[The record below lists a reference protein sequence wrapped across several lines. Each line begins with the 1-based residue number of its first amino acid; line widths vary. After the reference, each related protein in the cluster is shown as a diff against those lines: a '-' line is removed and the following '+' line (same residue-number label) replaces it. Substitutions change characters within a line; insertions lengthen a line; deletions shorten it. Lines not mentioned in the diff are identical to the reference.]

1 MPLVDLI
8 LAGWDQ
14 SVLHFHFLL
23 MTQFVCVGLLETFA
37 HWVCNQGDLY
47 SICGTQ
53 LIEAKEATDVIGK
66 WLEAIFL
73 FACTQMH
80 GHDCFFLN
88 PLCVPGSS
96 YYNFVFGKSM
106 RFSYKVFHVPN
117 MPPIPRMVRTYDP
130 IWSLG
135 VPRML
140 SCCKQC
146 DCDNQTPTLINLF
159 VSN

>member
-80 GHDCFFLN
+80 GHNCFFLN
-88 PLCVPGSS
+88 PLCVPASS

-106 RFSYKVFHVPN
+106 RFSYKVFHVAN
-117 MPPIPRMVRTYDP
+117 MPRMVRTYDP
-130 IWSLG
+130 MRSLS
-135 VPRML
+135 VPRMHKL
-140 SCCKQC
+140 LQAMWL
-146 DCDNQTPTLINLF
+146 CDNRTPTLINLF